1 MFINIQLEINKGR
14 REGGREGEREGG
26 REEEK
31 EENREQGRMGVRK
44 SSFTGA
50 PFPRLHLPPLYWG
63 SLGPDGPLLHINSKQ
78 HRFVSR

>member
-1 MFINIQLEINKGR
+1 MFINIWLEINKGR
-14 REGGREGEREGG
+14 REGGREEEKKGKK
-26 REEEK
+26 EEK

-44 SSFTGA
+44 SSLTGA

-78 HRFVSR
+78 HKFVSR